1 MLRVAGCPLACLL
14 EWIESERERDHVV
27 TVKEFQIGK
36 CICLLK
42 MMLSNK
48 NIHELNALVLNLY
61 VQRSGQTFQRDHLS
75 LRLTN
80 IPLSLTAKA
89 NPSISY
95 S

>member
-1 MLRVAGCPLACLL
+1 MDR
-14 EWIESERERDHVV
+14 EREREREKDHVV
-27 TVKEFQIGK
+27 TVKEFQSGK
-36 CICLLK
+36 CICLSK

-48 NIHELNALVLNLY
+48 NIPELSTLVLNLY
-61 VQRSGQTFQRDHLS
+61 VQRSGQKFQGDHLS

-89 NPSISY
+89 NPRVRY

>member
-1 MLRVAGCPLACLL
+1 
-14 EWIESERERDHVV
+14 
-27 TVKEFQIGK
+27 
-36 CICLLK
+36 

-48 NIHELNALVLNLY
+48 NIPELSTLVLNLY
-61 VQRSGQTFQRDHLS
+61 VQRSGQKFQGDHLS

-89 NPSISY
+89 NPRVRY

>member
-1 MLRVAGCPLACLL
+1 MCCGLLAVLL
-14 EWIESERERDHVV
+14 LDFWNGSREREKDHVV

-36 CICLLK
+36 CIFLFK
-42 MMLSNK
+42 MTPSNK
-48 NIHELNALVLNLY
+48 NIHELSTFVLHLY
-61 VQRSGQTFQRDHLS
+61 VPRSCQKFQGDHLS

-89 NPSISY
+89 NPCISY